1 MQMNEVRI
9 SCYDSSVE
17 VEITLRLSPFRA
29 VLSTGAGGLGIPACL
44 PESETA
50 GFASSACGLWSV
62 TRFCRLDQWQM
73 FRLSSEDSGRGG

>member
-29 VLSTGAGGLGIPACL
+29 VLSTGASGLGIPACL
-44 PESETA
+44 PEKRD
-50 GFASSACGLWSV
+50 CGV
-62 TRFCRLDQWQM
+62 RFFCLRPLVSDEI
-73 FRLSSEDSGRGG
+73 LSP